1 MINNKFILII
11 ISAIVG
17 LIPIIL
23 GIVALATPKWIVV
36 NLVDQEASS
45 TYGLFQQCSSMEIGN
60 GSITSCADIKS
71 AFQTVQGLQIAGVV
85 ILTVGVVIAI
95 IIKQFLPKYF
105 LKLST
110 PLLPLIGS
118 VLILVGSLLFAKY
131 VIEHFSRNLIY
142 VTIGYSMV
150 LMVIACICGFVI
162 TVLFAFD
169 AGYSYGNSRSTVN
182 FG

>member
-1 MINNKFILII
+1 MINNKLILVI
-11 ISAIVG
+11 ISAVVG

-36 NLVDQEASS
+36 NLVGEGISS
-45 TYGLFQQCSSMEIGN
+45 VYGLFQQCTSVETETV
-60 GSITSCADIKS
+60 SITKCADIKS

-85 ILTVGVVIAI
+85 ILAVGVAIAI
-95 IIKQFLPKYF
+95 IIKQFLPKYL

-118 VLILVGSLLFAKY
+118 VLILIGSLLFAKY
-131 VIEHFSRNLIY
+131 VIEYHSSNLIG

-150 LMVIACICGFVI
+150 LMVIACICGFVV
-162 TVLFAFD
+162 TALFAFD